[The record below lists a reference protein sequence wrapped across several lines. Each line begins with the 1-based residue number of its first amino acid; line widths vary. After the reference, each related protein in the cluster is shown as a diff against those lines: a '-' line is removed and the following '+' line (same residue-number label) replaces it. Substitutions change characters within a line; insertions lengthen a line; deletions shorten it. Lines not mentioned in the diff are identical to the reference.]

1 MSPLGCWQSSR
12 FEFEVVLS
20 FECLVF
26 SEISDLRLDLRQ
38 GPRVACARMA
48 GILPSRPAWDHRAA
62 RNQARRLTEVGRLH
76 QACRGDSEESPSL
89 TKRPSKRKNS
99 TIVRHHGSRRHP
111 RKRALPR
118 EALKT
123 LGCRQRLLSRSLD
136 RVGQEAGDSNRLI
149 PLSTQRPQ
157 KTKMYGKIL
166 VPVRFFGSCSG
177 AVAQDRTQTH
187 VHPAHC
193 KVRRKRPSQ
202 FAHDDGDARSGAS
215 PNVHLGDLPDWDG

>member
-1 MSPLGCWQSSR
+1 
-12 FEFEVVLS
+12 VLS

-26 SEISDLRLDLRQ
+26 SKISDLRLDLRQ

-62 RNQARRLTEVGRLH
+62 RNQARRQTEVGRLH

-149 PLSTQRPQ
+149 PHLLRGLKKRKCTEKSWYQ
-157 KTKMYGKIL
+157 YVFLVAAL
-166 VPVRFFGSCSG
+166 VPWL
-177 AVAQDRTQTH
+177 
-187 VHPAHC
+187 
-193 KVRRKRPSQ
+193 KIERKLTYIPLT
-202 FAHDDGDARSGAS
+202 
-215 PNVHLGDLPDWDG
+215 VK